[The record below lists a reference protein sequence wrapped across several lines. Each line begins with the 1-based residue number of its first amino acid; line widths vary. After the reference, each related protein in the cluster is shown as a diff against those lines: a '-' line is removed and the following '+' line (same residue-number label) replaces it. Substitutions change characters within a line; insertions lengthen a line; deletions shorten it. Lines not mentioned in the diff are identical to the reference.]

1 MKRKR
6 LQWMLALCLLPAL
19 LGVKAYFSYAADP
32 AGDPVDNLSLLV
44 PDDVGP
50 NHPVVREWMDAAE
63 EEGLHLS
70 LLHDSEFLSPLQHT
84 KPIAG
89 LIVPDLIHRSANAT
103 LVGALHEY
111 VHNGG
116 DLMVVYDACTYDLD
130 NHFARVE
137 SRLSDLVGVSYALYD
152 RYRTDSIHWSSVW
165 GDASAMRELGIP
177 PGKYVAEQPLTSDSA
192 EHKVQNVDLPRGE
205 ANERPPAGAM
215 VLSRYEY
222 GDLSYPAFRTNAD
235 FDGKILLHTSGGVG
249 AGVRKDNLGQVLFV
263 NLPLS
268 YLEARTDG
276 LLLHSFLRY
285 FGVNLIGLPYLSS
298 VPNGIGGLIF
308 NWHIDAK
315 AMAPP
320 LEKLIA
326 AGVFDRGPFSVHF
339 TAGPDDDQFGD
350 GKGLNVGHDP
360 QTDAIIRELERRGH
374 SIGSHGGWIHNYFG
388 EHVSDDNEQE
398 FAKYLQWNVTA
409 IEKVTGKPVTEYSAP
424 LGNHPAWVSHWLEK
438 NHIDSYYFAGDTG
451 MGPTQVYRDSARDG
465 NDIWGFPI
473 VHLGRYASLEE
484 MGFANLDPRLIQN
497 WLDGVAD
504 FVAED
509 RSARLIY
516 THPFGANR
524 YIAVLQQFLRHTD
537 QLQRDHQFQW
547 YTMSELAAFLN
558 ARKKIQW
565 SIVEPKGTSSLLLK
579 AGSPDS
585 LDHETWVFPK
595 ALFEQ
600 PLIRRGHA
608 KLSSDGTRWL
618 LDAGDSKEIL
628 VEIKRKQEL

>member
-6 LQWMLALCLLPAL
+6 FQWMLALCLLPAL
-19 LGVKAYFSYAADP
+19 IGVRAYFAYSTDP
-32 AGDPVDNLSLLV
+32 AGDPVDNISLLV
-44 PDDVGP
+44 PDDIGP
-50 NHPVVREWMDAAE
+50 NHPVVREWMDAAG

-70 LLHDSEFLSPLQHT
+70 LLHDSEFLSPLQRT

-89 LIVPDLIHRSANAT
+89 LIIPDLIHRSANAT

-111 VHNGG
+111 VHKGG
-116 DLMVVYDACTYDLD
+116 DLMVVYDACTYDLA
-130 NHFARVE
+130 NHFARVQ

-152 RYRTDSIHWSSVW
+152 RYRTDSIHWGSVW
-165 GDASAMRELGIP
+165 GEASTMRELGIP
-177 PGKYVAEQPLTSDSA
+177 PGKYIPARQVDTGTRRALQ
-192 EHKVQNVDLPRGE
+192 KVDLPDGA
-205 ANERPPAGAM
+205 ANEQPDREAM
-215 VLSRYEY
+215 ALSRYEY

-235 FDGKILLHTSGGVG
+235 FDGKILLRTSGGIG
-249 AGVRKDNLGQVLFV
+249 AGVRKDNLGHVLFV

-268 YLEARTDG
+268 YLESRTDG

-285 FGVNLIGLPYLSS
+285 FGVKLIGLPYLSS
-298 VPNGIGGLIF
+298 VPDGIGGMVF

-320 LEKLIA
+320 LQKLVA
-326 AGVFDRGPFSVHF
+326 AGIFNRGPFSVHF

-360 QTDAIIRELERRGH
+360 QTDALIRELMRRGH

-398 FAKYLQWNVTA
+398 FSKYLQWNAAA

-451 MGPTQVYRDSARDG
+451 MGPTQVYRDSVRDG
-465 NDIWGFPI
+465 NNIWAFPI

-484 MGFANLDPRLIQN
+484 MGFANLDPQYIQD

-504 FVAED
+504 FVADD

-516 THPFGANR
+516 THSFGATR
-524 YIAVLQQFLRHTD
+524 YIAILQQFLKHTD
-537 QLQRDHQFQW
+537 QLQRDHRFQW
-547 YTMSELAAFLN
+547 YTMSQLADFLN
-558 ARKKIQW
+558 VRKAVQW
-565 SIVEPKGTSSLLLK
+565 SLVEPKGTGSLLLK
-579 AGSPDS
+579 ASNPNG
-585 LDHETWVFPK
+585 LNHETWVFPK
-595 ALFEQ
+595 VLFE
-600 PLIRRGHA
+600 PPRIRRGRVQ
-608 KLSSDGTRWL
+608 LSSDGTRWL
-618 LDAGDSKEIL
+618 VDAGDSKDIL